1 MKGSGTHVPLS
12 CVATRGENG
21 TGLPGGY
28 RIRVLKIPGFSGT
41 GYR

>member
-1 MKGSGTHVPLS
+1 MV
-12 CVATRGENG
+12 RGENG

-41 GYR
+41 GYG